1 MSQTLKRGF
10 GMIEIVIYV
19 AILAVLAT
27 IAIPS
32 YMSYMKS
39 TAIATTDGNLSLLKN
54 EMNRYHADMGKYPRS
69 LDDLV
74 DKPDADE
81 PGAKRWN
88 GPYVD
93 VKGGGLPED
102 GWKNEFVYELTPG
115 GAHPYELYSYG
126 PEGEDAPEDDRISA
140 W

>member
-1 MSQTLKRGF
+1 MSRTLKSGF

-32 YMSYMKS
+32 YLSYMK
-39 TAIATTDGNLSLLKN
+39 TAAKATTEGNLNLLKN
-54 EMNRYHADMGKYPRS
+54 EINRYHGDMGRYPRA

-74 DKPDADE
+74 DKPDTDE
-81 PGAKRWN
+81 PSAKRWN

-93 VKGGGLPED
+93 VKGGGLPQD
-102 GWKNEFVYELTPG
+102 GWKNDFVYELTPG
-115 GAHPYELYSYG
+115 GAHPYDLYSYG
-126 PEGEDAPEDDRISA
+126 PDGEDGSDDSRISV